1 LAEEIN
7 DYAGNNAYQ
16 SHSLFCQAKKHS
28 QSHFPSIWTVI
39 FHIVIPLAF
48 YEVKC

>member
-1 LAEEIN
+1 MIVLEIM
-7 DYAGNNAYQ
+7 
-16 SHSLFCQAKKHS
+16 HISLTVFSVKQKKDS
-28 QSHFPSIWTVI
+28 QSHFPSIWSVI